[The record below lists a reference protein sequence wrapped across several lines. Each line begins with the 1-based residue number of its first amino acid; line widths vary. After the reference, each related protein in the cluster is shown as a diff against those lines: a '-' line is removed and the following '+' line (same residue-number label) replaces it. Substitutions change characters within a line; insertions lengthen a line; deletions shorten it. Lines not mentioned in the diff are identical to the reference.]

1 MTVIHFQQLEIS
13 DHYNIQRDQF
23 GSGRFDSV
31 IPFGVLFGENGS
43 FVGNE
48 LRPADM
54 GEEPTFHIGGKADQL
69 FTVVITS
76 LDSNPVEG
84 RAWQRNKSFEP
95 LDSSFCFCVN
105 DPRNKIFEPYLELK
119 NQKATF

>member
-1 MTVIHFQQLEIS
+1 M
-13 DHYNIQRDQF
+13 
-23 GSGRFDSV
+23 

-69 FTVVITS
+69 YTVVITS

-95 LDSSFCFCVN
+95 LDSFCCSEV
-105 DPRNKIFEPYLELK
+105 
-119 NQKATF
+119 